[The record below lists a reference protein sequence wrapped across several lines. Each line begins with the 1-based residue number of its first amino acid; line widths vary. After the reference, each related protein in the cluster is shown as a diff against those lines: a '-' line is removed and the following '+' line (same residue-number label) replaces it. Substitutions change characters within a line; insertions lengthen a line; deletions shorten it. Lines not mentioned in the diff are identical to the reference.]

1 MAWKPPST
9 LEEKLKYS
17 LIPGSLYIRYR
28 VWKELRYGERELAL
42 VPFLV
47 DPARAALDV
56 GANKGVW
63 TWMLARHCRQVFA
76 LEPNP
81 KAFAVLARCK
91 PDNAEAW
98 QIAASDATGTAEL
111 RIPLGRKGY
120 SNQGGSLSAV
130 KVGDQYG
137 SVSVPAKRL
146 DDCGLPPVGFIKID
160 VEGFEAE
167 VLAGAAELIR
177 RDRPVL
183 VLEMV
188 ETHTKRSLESMVG
201 EVEALGYTAYA
212 LLYGQLTRF
221 SRIDLEKHHRHVAS
235 RADYVFNFIFLPN

>member
-1 MAWKPPST
+1 MAWEPPST
-9 LEEKLKYS
+9 FEEKLKYS

-28 VWKELRYGERELAL
+28 VWKELRRGERELAL

-63 TWMLARHCRQVFA
+63 TWMLAQHCRQVFA

-81 KAFAVLARCK
+81 KPFRVLQRCK
-91 PDNAEAW
+91 PQNAEAW
-98 QIAASDATGTAEL
+98 QVAASNATGTAEL

-120 SNQGGSLSAV
+120 SNQGGSLNAA
-130 KVGDQYG
+130 KVGASYG

-167 VLAGAAELIR
+167 VLAGAADLIR

-183 VLEMV
+183 VIEM
-188 ETHTKRSLESMVG
+188 EEAHTRKPIEQMVA
-201 EVEALGYTAYA
+201 EVEALGYAAFA
-212 LLYGQLTRF
+212 LRQGQLTHFARLDPE
-221 SRIDLEKHHRHVAS
+221 INHRAPPS
-235 RADYVFNFIFLPN
+235 RADYVFNFIFLPL

>member
-1 MAWKPPST
+1 MAWEPPST
-9 LEEKLKYS
+9 FEEKLKYS

-28 VWKELRYGERELAL
+28 VWKELRRGERELAL

-47 DPARAALDV
+47 DPVRAALDV

-63 TWMLARHCRQVFA
+63 TWMLAQHCRQVFA

-81 KAFAVLARCK
+81 KPFRVLQRCK
-91 PDNAEAW
+91 PQNAEAW
-98 QIAASDATGTAEL
+98 QVAASNATGTAEL

-120 SNQGGSLSAV
+120 SNQGGSLNAA
-130 KVGDQYG
+130 KVGASYG

-167 VLAGAAELIR
+167 VLAGAADLIR

-183 VLEMV
+183 VIEMEEAHTRKPI
-188 ETHTKRSLESMVG
+188 ETMVA
-201 EVEALGYTAYA
+201 EVEALGYAAYA
-212 LLYGQLTRF
+212 LRKGQLTHFARL
-221 SRIDLEKHHRHVAS
+221 DPETNHRAPPS
-235 RADYVFNFIFLPN
+235 RADYVFNFIFLPL

>member
-1 MAWKPPST
+1 MAWEPPST
-9 LEEKLKYS
+9 LEEKLKYA

-28 VWKELRYGERELAL
+28 VWKELRRGERELAL

-63 TWMLARHCRQVFA
+63 TWMLAQHCPKVFA

-81 KAFAVLARCK
+81 KPFKVLARCK
-91 PDNAEAW
+91 PANAEAW
-98 QIAASDATGTAEL
+98 QIAASNATGEAEL

-120 SNQGGSLSAV
+120 SNQGGSLNAE
-130 KVGDQYG
+130 KVGAQYG
-137 SVSVPAKRL
+137 SVRVPAKKL
-146 DDCGLPPVGFIKID
+146 DDCGLPPIGFIKID

-167 VLAGAAELIR
+167 VLSGAAALIQ

-183 VLEMV
+183 VIEMEEAHTRKPI
-188 ETHTKRSLESMVG
+188 ETMVA
-201 EVEALGYTAYA
+201 EVEALGYAAFA
-212 LLYGQLTRF
+212 LRHGQLTPF
-221 SRIDLEKHHRHVAS
+221 SRLDPEANHRHPAA
-235 RADYVFNFIFLPN
+235 RADYIFNFIFLPR